1 MTMSMLPVYYTTTR
15 TSRKRKQKNEKQ
27 IKLEADHAKF
37 LKKMGYKGGNSSGR
51 AVSIPNAYDS
61 YSVFRDNKNTPA
73 PSNAIPG
80 GVAAKNSP
88 QVYSGEN
95 RLIGIATMHKS
106 CLVPVFENNKDKA
119 KEIASMRR

>member
-1 MTMSMLPVYYTTTR
+1 MTLLPAYYTTT
-15 TSRKRKQKNEKQ
+15 TYSRKRKPKTEKQ
-27 IKLEADHAKF
+27 LKLEADHAAY
-37 LKKMGYKGGNSSGR
+37 LKKMGYKGRTATTR
-51 AVSIPNAYDS
+51 AVTIPNTYDS

-88 QVYSGEN
+88 QIYSGQN
-95 RLIGIATMHKS
+95 KLVGIATMHKS
-106 CLVPVFENNKDKA
+106 CLVPVFENNKEKA

>member
-1 MTMSMLPVYYTTTR
+1 MALLPAYYTTTK
-15 TSRKRKQKNEKQ
+15 TSRKRKQKTEKQ
-27 IKLEADHAKF
+27 IKLEADHAAF
-37 LKKMGYKGGNSSGR
+37 IKKLGYKGGHTTAR
-51 AVSIPNAYDS
+51 AVSIPNTYDS

-88 QVYSGEN
+88 QVYSGQN
-95 RLIGIATMHKS
+95 QLIGIATMHKS
-106 CLVPVFENNKDKA
+106 CLVPVFADNKDKA